1 MKLNKH
7 VAGVLNV
14 INKMQS
20 GLDNC
25 EDDMAM
31 DEFYNTKF
39 KIAFGDAEAEFY
51 CCASIYNCFENV
63 LGKLL
68 RAVIEEEEL
77 VDIEPY
83 KSLYNQ
89 YEKFDKW

>member
-14 INKMQS
+14 INKMKD
-20 GLDNC
+20 GLRYSDC
-25 EDDMAM
+25 DEE
-31 DEFYNTKF
+31 EFYNTKF
-39 KIAFGDAEAEFY
+39 KIGFGDEEAEFY

-68 RAVIEEEEL
+68 RSVIEEEGL
-77 VDIEPY
+77 DGEPY
-83 KSLYNQ
+83 DSLYEQ
-89 YEKFDKW
+89 YKKFDKW